1 MVDHKATTYRP
12 RRAFIEPE
20 IEPAEP
26 KYPARPDRDSGMPI
40 APPVVDEEPPKPL
53 YRDEPRTNGWSS
65 RQTLIPRCPS
75 PPARSVRA
83 ESTRKLLR
91 SSPAVGRTSI
101 AALPSTRSTTTTT
114 SESR

>member
-1 MVDHKATTYRP
+1 MVDHRSTTYRP

-65 RQTLIPRCPS
+65 RASQAAPLPEADPDTDPSLPVTPRPQR
-75 PPARSVRA
+75 ARRVD
-83 ESTRKLLR
+83 E
-91 SSPAVGRTSI
+91 
-101 AALPSTRSTTTTT
+101 
-114 SESR
+114 